1 MNEESDSNGESDS
14 SDAPVIFGIES
25 TAHTL
30 GIGIIKGKTILA
42 DVRKQ
47 YIPEKGGIHP
57 GEASRFLAREFPN
70 ALKQALEETD
80 IKSKDINAVAF
91 SQGPGLGPCLR
102 VGATGARILALK
114 LKKPLVGVNH
124 CVAHVELGKMLT
136 GAKDCVT
143 LYVSGGNTQVSV
155 FNKGRYRLL
164 GETQDIA
171 VGNMLDTVAREIGLL
186 HPGGPLIEK
195 ESLTGKKLLDL
206 PYSVKGMSMS
216 FSGLLSA
223 AVRLSKEPNTKIG
236 DLCYS
241 LQEIAFSML
250 TEATERALLATGK
263 DTVMVTGGVAANSV
277 LRKKLQ
283 LMAEENG
290 KKFASV
296 PPSLAGDNGVMI
308 AYNGLLHY
316 EQGDVLAIKD
326 SIVNP
331 RWRIDEVDCSWL

>member
-1 MNEESDSNGESDS
+1 M
-14 SDAPVIFGIES
+14 
-25 TAHTL
+25 
-30 GIGIIKGKTILA
+30 LA
-42 DVRKQ
+42 DVRRQ
-47 YIPEKGGIHP
+47 YIPAKGGIHP
-57 GEASRFLAREFPN
+57 GDSSRFLAENFPN
-70 ALKQALEETD
+70 ALKQALNETG
-80 IKSKDINAVAF
+80 IRNSEISAVAF
-91 SQGPGLGPCLR
+91 SRGPGLGPCLR

-114 LKKPLVGVNH
+114 LKCPLIGVNH
-124 CVAHVELGKMLT
+124 CVSHVELGKMLT
-136 GAKDCVT
+136 GIDDCVT

-171 VGNMLDTVAREIGLL
+171 VGNMLDSVAREIGLA

-195 ESLTGKKLLDL
+195 EAVSGKKLLDL

-223 AVRLSKEPNTKIG
+223 TVRLSRETGTQIP

-263 DTVMVTGGVAANSV
+263 ETIMVTGGVAANSV
-277 LRKKLQ
+277 LRKKLS
-283 LMAEENG
+283 LMADEN
-290 KKFASV
+290 KKRFVAV
-296 PPSLAGDNGVMI
+296 PVSLAGDNGVMI

-316 EQGDVLAIKD
+316 EQGDFLAIKD
-326 SIVNP
+326 SVVNP
-331 RWRIDEVDCSWL
+331 RWRIDEVDCPWL